1 MKNHVCPYCGTSYRH
16 ASMAARCLKTQ
27 SCRMFNAPGS
37 TRRFEWEIQA
47 GTVTMCLFLARP
59 LEEHETG
66 RMQELAVEIIHASG
80 LICDHLRHTLPV
92 GEVIAQIQGKKIL
105 DACEHSWR
113 WNQAAMIV
121 HLLEVISNLV
131 GDVLSYLRPRWE
143 AGQDDEGRRLWSL
156 LDDKLTAL
164 YDECNPEGDECEESW
179 KTPEVYE
186 RLRLAI
192 WGPEK
197 QARTPSLY
205 LANEK
210 IWLVAHG
217 RPEARRC
224 LLRELGLSRPT
235 LQGIAPGEV
244 MEDGS
249 TAADMIALAGK
260 NVPAIVGTVPA

>member
-1 MKNHVCPYCGTSYRH
+1 MKGHVCPYCGTSYRH
-16 ASMAARCLKTQ
+16 ASMAARCLKTLA
-27 SCRMFNAPGS
+27 CRVFNAPGS

-59 LEEHETG
+59 LEDHETG
-66 RMQELAVEIIHASG
+66 RLHDLAVEIIHTSG

-105 DACEHSWR
+105 NACEQAWHMGK
-113 WNQAAMIV
+113 AAMIV
-121 HLLEVISNLV
+121 HVLEVVCNLE
-131 GDVLSYLRPRWE
+131 GDVLHYMQPRWRNGE
-143 AGQDDEGRRLWSL
+143 DAEGQRLWMD
-156 LDDKLTAL
+156 LDGNLDAL
-164 YDECNPEGDECEESW
+164 YDELNPDGVECEESW
-179 KTPEVYE
+179 RTPEVYE

-210 IWLVAHG
+210 IWVVANG

-244 MEDGS
+244 MEDGR
-249 TAADMIALAGK
+249 TAASMIALAGAH
-260 NVPAIVGTVPA
+260 VPAILGTVSV